1 MIDSKKVA
9 SLARIELNDSEV
21 KALNEQFPSM
31 LKYFE
36 QLEEV
41 NTDGVEPMVTPTEIQ
56 QNIRKDESVM
66 WKASEEALSQAPE
79 KSGQLYKVPPIVG

>member
-9 SLARIELNDSEV
+9 SLARIELKDDEA

-36 QLEEV
+36 QLEKV
-41 NTDGVEPMVTPTEIQ
+41 NTEGVEPMVTPTQIQ
-56 QNIRKDESVM
+56 QNIRTD
-66 WKASEEALSQAPE
+66 KAVTWEASAEAIEQAPE
-79 KSGQLYKVPPIVG
+79 KSGQLFKVPPMV